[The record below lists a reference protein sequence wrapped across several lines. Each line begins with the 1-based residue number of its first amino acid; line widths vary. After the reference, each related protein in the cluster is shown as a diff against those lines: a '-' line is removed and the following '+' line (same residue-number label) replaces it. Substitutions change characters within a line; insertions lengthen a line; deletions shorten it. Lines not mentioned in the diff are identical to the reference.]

1 MTPAEP
7 LGQKPPDLAPA
18 TQPHIPITSPTSEQ
32 ASKRP
37 SIKNTEPTA
46 ASVPTIEQLNVQ
58 CPTSNGAPRPPIQ
71 PLRTRTAS
79 PCSATNNES
88 HRPCQPP
95 HALGT
100 SQVHPSTRSAPTD
113 SQSHSPTVKVLKG
126 STQQELHQ
134 EPASQESRES
144 PSNGNNE
151 DVERVLIEGR
161 KISQL
166 PPRPPDLLDHHGKI
180 TYSLM
185 RKKKSRPSHLTTTT
199 NPLEREVTLVR
210 FLGYIAKLERFC
222 PIGGISWHEL
232 NKTYKANIIEMSKF
246 KYLADKGFDKCVLKH
261 HGLKKGYFKPEEKT
275 KEDMHDITLAEIGRD
290 ARASQTHYHT
300 TGSTSYA
307 ETRVDFN
314 EASAKV
320 QERLL
325 DSSPLKTQV
334 EIENEV
340 FNELM
345 YEEENP
351 KRSIGFGF
359 NVDRSDGFGVNSVLR
374 KRDYVF
380 RDNNMELKRVKEELA
395 SQKAMFLLILKAV
408 HNGKITDEFLDA
420 IDVAL
425 CMVQEESTGNNLSNE
440 SRHTRLQP
448 QPPKLIR

>member
-1 MTPAEP
+1 MKTNCDICSAYSFKWSITIDICRATTYSLYWSFMTQIDAHFPYYSNNT
-7 LGQKPPDLAPA
+7 APNS
-18 TQPHIPITSPTSEQ
+18 PIYCMIWIFQ
-32 ASKRP
+32 
-37 SIKNTEPTA
+37 
-46 ASVPTIEQLNVQ
+46 
-58 CPTSNGAPRPPIQ
+58 
-71 PLRTRTAS
+71 

-126 STQQELHQ
+126 LTQQELLKNQ
-134 EPASQESRES
+134 LAKKAENLPQMATMKT
-144 PSNGNNE
+144 
-151 DVERVLIEGR
+151 VLIEER

-185 RKKKSRPSHLTTTT
+185 RKKKSMPLHLTTTT

-261 HGLKKGYFKPEEKT
+261 VAKHFKQCYFKPEEKT
-275 KEDMHDITLAEIGRD
+275 KEDMRDITLAEIGRD

-307 ETRVDFN
+307 ETRADFN

-325 DSSPLKTQV
+325 DSSSSKTQV

-351 KRSIGFGF
+351 
-359 NVDRSDGFGVNSVLR
+359 NVLR
-374 KRDYVF
+374 KRDYAF
-380 RDNNMELKRVKEELA
+380 RDNNMELKHVKEELA

-420 IDVAL
+420 TDVAL